1 MQIAVMCKFVR
12 VMYGMLKHN
21 TNFDYKE
28 MLKGYYFG
36 DCNMKVFKEEF
47 EGEKRTKKIENYK
60 LGYSIFINYS

>member
-1 MQIAVMCKFVR
+1 
-12 VMYGMLKHN
+12 MLKHN